1 MWNVLLLQ
9 KLKTA
14 VRNWINTSP
23 STRNPSLI
31 KYHINQIGLI
41 NYLKGN
47 YYRDEYYSYTN
58 QLKHAYGELADIIS
72 PYITG
77 KSLIDIGCGSGL
89 LLHLITQRRPLESY
103 IGVDFKQNPDHI
115 AYQSVRNHYHYLDL
129 TSPQRKT
136 MKMETGLCVEVLEHI
151 HRKKMDLVIQN
162 IERLVQKRLIL
173 SVAKPGQ
180 WGDGH
185 ITCMPKSWWIA
196 KFTKSSFSYNG
207 PLTQELNKKISRNNT
222 IMKEM
227 AWIRNNFLVFD
238 KQ

>member
-9 KLKTA
+9 KIKTA
-14 VRNWINTSP
+14 IRNWVNTSP

-31 KYHINQIGLI
+31 KYHIHQIGLI

-47 YYRDEYYSYTN
+47 YYKDDYYTYTDELN
-58 QLKHAYGELADIIS
+58 HAYGELADIIS

-77 KSLIDIGCGSGL
+77 KSLVDIGCGSGL

-103 IGVDFKQNPDHI
+103 IGVDFKQSPDHI
-115 AYQSVRNHYHYLDL
+115 TYQSVRNHYRFLDL
-129 TSPQRKT
+129 TKPQQNPT
-136 MKMETGLCVEVLEHI
+136 KMETALCIEVLEHI
-151 HRKKMDLVIQN
+151 HRNKMDRVLQN
-162 IERLVQKRLIL
+162 IDRLVQKRLIL

-185 ITCMPKSWWIA
+185 ITCMPKFWWID
-196 KFTKSSFSYNG
+196 KFTKSTFDYNST
-207 PLTQELNKKISRNNT
+207 LTQELNNKIGSNET

-227 AWIRNNFLVFD
+227 GWIRDNFLIFD